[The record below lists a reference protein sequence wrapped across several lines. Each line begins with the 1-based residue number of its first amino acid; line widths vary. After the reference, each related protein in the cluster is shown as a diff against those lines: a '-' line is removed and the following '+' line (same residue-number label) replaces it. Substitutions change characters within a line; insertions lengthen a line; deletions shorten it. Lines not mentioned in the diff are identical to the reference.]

1 MAVYVEL
8 LEFLTSSPS
17 LEEIIDYQHAPAT
30 LARVRFLAQAR
41 RLGTINLDEKAEL
54 DEFYRANEFLEKL
67 QVRAR
72 RRLGIPG

>member
-1 MAVYVEL
+1 MYVEL

-17 LEEIIDYQHAPAT
+17 LEEIINYQHAPAT

-41 RLGTINLDEKAEL
+41 RLGTINLDEKSEL